1 MEARLNKNSIPY
13 HKKVY
18 ETSVSREETAETV
31 VPDTLP
37 DIAEIINTDGLV
49 LLKSKEV
56 ENGRANMAGNIN
68 AVVLYIPEDDG
79 GIQKLN
85 ITIPFNVFYESQAV
99 SEDSSPVV
107 SAKLSGIDARV
118 LNPRKVL
125 VRAEIIADIS
135 CYQEG
140 ELDVYDTLG
149 TDADCDVQ
157 VLSSNCKISPVTG
170 VREKTFV
177 LNDEYQIPASKPEL
191 GEILQQRVDLTVD
204 DIKTVG
210 NKLVFKGA
218 AYVNLMYAG
227 SNNQP
232 AAASFTT
239 SFSQILEM
247 DNIGENP
254 DAQVRLMLTSA
265 YIEPLGVSQDDRAI
279 SAELHIVAQAVCND
293 NIELEYIADAYSN
306 AYELE
311 LESSDLEIMS
321 IDRRTVVRE
330 NVSCVVETLSAVKE
344 VVNTCACLGKPEVS
358 GGRVHCT
365 VTLKAVYLDEN
376 NRLCCADKVITVE
389 SKLETDGKT
398 DAAPSD
404 VRCSEIIA
412 LTVSGGLEVRMAVD
426 FELVFTEE
434 YKVSPVV
441 SIEIDEEN
449 PISLTRLP
457 SVTIVSGDMG
467 ADIWRL
473 AKKYYSTPELI
484 ISTNKLEEGDRPEL
498 LLIPKSR

>member
-37 DIAEIINTDGLV
+37 DITEIISTDGLV

-56 ENGRANMAGNIN
+56 ENGRASMSGNIN
-68 AVVLYIPEDDG
+68 AAVLYIPEDDG

-85 ITIPFNVFYESQAV
+85 ITIPFNVFYESQAIT
-99 SEDSSPVV
+99 EDSSPVV
-107 SAKLSGIDARV
+107 CAKLSGIDARV

-125 VRAEIIADIS
+125 VRAEITADIA
-135 CYQEG
+135 CYHEG

-157 VLSSNCKISPVTG
+157 ILSSNCKISPVTG

-227 SNNQP
+227 SDNQP

-239 SFSQILEM
+239 SFSQVLEM
-247 DNIGENP
+247 NSMGEQP
-254 DAQVRLMLTSA
+254 DAHIQLMLTSA
-265 YIEPLGVSQDDRAI
+265 YIEPLGISQDDRAV

-311 LESSDLEIMS
+311 LENSDIEVAS
-321 IDRRTVVRE
+321 IDKRMTVRE
-330 NVSCVVETLSAVKE
+330 NVSCIVETLSNVKE
-344 VVNTCACLGKPEVS
+344 LVNTYACPGKPEAS
-358 GGRVHCT
+358 ASRVHCPVAVKT
-365 VTLKAVYLDEN
+365 VYIDEN
-376 NRLCCADKVITVE
+376 DRLCCADKVIAVE
-389 SKLETDGKT
+389 CELEAHGKT
-398 DAAPSD
+398 DVTPVD
-404 VRCSEIIA
+404 VRCSEIIG
-412 LTVSGGLEVRMAVD
+412 LTAAGGIEIRMLVD
-426 FELVFTEE
+426 FELVFTED
-434 YKVSPVV
+434 YKVSSVV

-449 PISLTRLP
+449 PINLAQLP
-457 SVTIVSGDMG
+457 SVTIVSGELG
-467 ADIWRL
+467 NDIWSI
-473 AKKYYSTPELI
+473 AKRYYSTPELI
-484 ISTNKLEEGDRPEL
+484 ISTNKLDEGERPGL